1 MNLLGGRFRGGAGR
15 DREAA
20 NRRED
25 MSTNRNNLTLSE
37 YVARRNGAALGARG
51 SLTKMLYRS
60 LGADTFRGFWRY
72 WNPIWGY
79 YLGRYVNAPLRRVM
93 PAAPALIATFV
104 VSGAIHDAAILAVT
118 GSPTFL
124 FVPWF
129 TVLGLMVVVSSRLG
143 LRYRF
148 QAWLVRAAINVS
160 LVAGALGIVTIGER
174 ILGL

>member
-1 MNLLGGRFRGGAGR
+1 
-15 DREAA
+15 
-20 NRRED
+20 

-37 YVARRNGAALGARG
+37 YVARRNGVPLGTRG
-51 SLTKMLYRS
+51 SLTKMLHRS
-60 LGADTFRGFWRY
+60 LGAETLRGFWRY

-79 YLGRYVNAPLRRVM
+79 YLGRYVNVPLRRVM

-104 VSGAIHDAAILAVT
+104 VSGAIHDAAIFAVT

-129 TVLGLMVVVSSRLG
+129 ALLGLMVVVSSSVG
-143 LRYRF
+143 LRYGF
-148 QAWLVRAAINVS
+148 QAWPVRAAINVA

-174 ILGL
+174 LIGLS